1 MADEMKQHLGGRYN
15 FYKCGSVKEMA
26 LNAFFENTKAVQPEK
41 IPMIEAN
48 WINDASCGALMYWE
62 PFKGTV
68 HEYDVNSR
76 YSSVMQKNNHYFP
89 IKEGN
94 FETLK
99 SPIEVVEYGIYRCI
113 ITKDNNNPYKFFR
126 FNPKNKYTH
135 LDIIVAIK
143 YGLKIEM
150 ILDGKPNAL
159 IYSKDKLMNGAYLF
173 KTYIDELYELKQ
185 QKVKG
190 SKDLLNVLWGA
201 LTEST
206 YYYHDVKQEEECK
219 VDDARITRIN
229 VDSKI
234 RIQCIYHKK
243 KQFKTAWG
251 RIKPFVLAYARSR
264 MFFSFRKFEPLV
276 IRMHTDSLVMK
287 EKNDELKTGPELG
300 NLKYEG
306 MFQVDITGL
315 NKTNK
320 RKI

>member
-1 MADEMKQHLGGRYN
+1 
-15 FYKCGSVKEMA
+15 
-26 LNAFFENTKAVQPEK
+26 
-41 IPMIEAN
+41 
-48 WINDASCGALMYWE
+48 
-62 PFKGTV
+62 
-68 HEYDVNSR
+68 
-76 YSSVMQKNNHYFP
+76 MQKNNHYFP

-94 FETLK
+94 FEILTTLPVELFDP
-99 SPIEVVEYGIYRCI
+99 SMIGASSFQLEYGIYRCI
-113 ITKDNNNPYKFFR
+113 ITKEDNKPYKFFR

-135 LDIIVAIK
+135 LDIIVALK
-143 YGLKIEM
+143 YGLQIEM

-276 IRMHTDSLVMK
+276 IRMHTDGFYMK

-306 MFQVDITGL
+306 THEVDIQGI
-315 NKTNK
+315 NKCNK
-320 RKI
+320 RK

>member
-1 MADEMKQHLGGRYN
+1 M
-15 FYKCGSVKEMA
+15 
-26 LNAFFENTKAVQPEK
+26 
-41 IPMIEAN
+41 
-48 WINDASCGALMYWE
+48 
-62 PFKGTV
+62 
-68 HEYDVNSR
+68 
-76 YSSVMQKNNHYFP
+76 
-89 IKEGN
+89 
-94 FETLK
+94 
-99 SPIEVVEYGIYRCI
+99 
-113 ITKDNNNPYKFFR
+113 
-126 FNPKNKYTH
+126 
-135 LDIIVAIK
+135 
-143 YGLKIEM
+143 
-150 ILDGKPNAL
+150 
-159 IYSKDKLMNGAYLF
+159 
-173 KTYIDELYELKQ
+173 
-185 QKVKG
+185 
-190 SKDLLNVLWGA
+190 NVLWGA

-206 YYYHDVKQEEECK
+206 YYHHNVDQQEECK

-315 NKTNK
+315 NRTNK